1 VQAELASRY
10 QLVRRLG
17 EGGMG
22 IVHEAIDRQLDR
34 RVAIK
39 MIRDPAADDPLVHE
53 RFLREARAAAAIAH
67 PNVCHLHEIGEHEGT
82 PFIVMELLEG
92 EPLSAR
98 LARGPLT
105 EAEALDVIIPVL
117 GALDALHDT
126 GLVHRD
132 LKPSNVFLTPH
143 GVKLLDF
150 GLARYSSP
158 DLAFTA
164 PELTRPGMLAG
175 TVKYMAPEQIT
186 GDPVDARTDV
196 FAAGVMLFELVT
208 GHAPFTASTTLDW
221 LNAVLRED
229 PPTLPNR
236 SPLDRVIH
244 RALQRRPD
252 DRYASAAEM
261 ATDLEALPGLP
272 GSAKRSLDRGDADQL
287 RTATPRVVVLP
298 FRLLKADEEIGFL
311 ENGLPEALT
320 TRLNSMPAWS
330 VRSNLGALHVEAPG
344 LAALAAELDVD
355 HVIAGT
361 VLRSGDQV
369 RVTAQ
374 LVEAPGGRVCWSET
388 IQQPLG
394 EAFSL
399 QDELCTLIVKGLPTP
414 GDTRSARECST
425 DGL

>member
-1 VQAELASRY
+1 VQTELASRY

-39 MIRDPAADDPLVHE
+39 MIREHSEDDPVAHE
-53 RFLREARAAAAIAH
+53 RFIREARAAAAIAH
-67 PNVCHLHEIGEHEGT
+67 PNVCHLHEIGEHDGT
-82 PFIVMELLEG
+82 PFLVMELLEG
-92 EPLSAR
+92 EPLSVR
-98 LARGPLT
+98 LARGPLPT
-105 EAEALDVIIPVL
+105 AEALDVIIPVL
-117 GALDALHDT
+117 GAIGALHDT

-150 GLARYSSP
+150 GLARHSSL
-158 DLAFTA
+158 DVAFTA
-164 PELTRPGMLAG
+164 PELTRPGMLTG
-175 TVKYMAPEQIT
+175 TVKYMSPEQIT
-186 GDPVDARTDV
+186 GDPIDARTDV
-196 FAAGVMLFELVT
+196 FAAGVMLYELLT
-208 GHAPFTASTTLDW
+208 GGPPFKTSTTLDW

-229 PPTLPNR
+229 PPGLPTP
-236 SPLDRVIH
+236 SPLDAIIQ

-252 DRYASAAEM
+252 DRYPSAAEM
-261 ATDLEALPGLP
+261 AADLEAVR
-272 GSAKRSLDRGDADQL
+272 GSASTAPSIVASDAKPA
-287 RTATPRVVVLP
+287 ATPETARLVILP
-298 FRLLKADEEIGFL
+298 FRLLKADE

-320 TRLNSMPAWS
+320 TRLSAMPTWS
-330 VRSNLGALHVEAPG
+330 VRSNLAALRFGASAD
-344 LAALAAELDVD
+344 LAALASELEVD

-374 LVEAPGGRVCWSET
+374 LIEAPGGGVRWSET
-388 IQQPLG
+388 IQQPIG

-399 QDELCTLIVKGLPTP
+399 QDELCRRIVASLPEP
-414 GDTRSARECST
+414 GEPPPPDAPASS
-425 DGL
+425 